1 MMRNASILLSIAGL
15 CLLNTGSAFVPKVSV
30 GMGRVSTSFSN
41 KETPTTTAIG
51 MDAAMISEM
60 ETARAAFVLCLAGA
74 LGTAAVGREV
84 IPVTLREW
92 KKVNALKGQGYS
104 SMSGEKLDL
113 VGYPD
118 DVYSDDVMTIIN
130 NNMTVYEIVD
140 EYPIEGQL
148 PGYLRFESLQKANPD
163 VSQVAV
169 RAIFDSIAVGVNKNS
184 VAPRIAAEKFEL
196 YKREGLESMTK
207 NSRLSKT
214 IGVSALVVLLT
225 LLGSADYF
233 ALFHLFHGW
242 FPEWS
247 GTARLPFSLLDF
259 PAYAEL
265 PSCFMNDVPQV
276 PLADGAFPMA

>member
-1 MMRNASILLSIAGL
+1 M
-15 CLLNTGSAFVPKVSV
+15 
-30 GMGRVSTSFSN
+30 
-41 KETPTTTAIG
+41 
-51 MDAAMISEM
+51 
-60 ETARAAFVLCLAGA
+60 
-74 LGTAAVGREV
+74 
-84 IPVTLREW
+84 
-92 KKVNALKGQGYS
+92 NALKGQGYS

-130 NNMTVYEIVD
+130 NNMTVYDIVD
-140 EYPIEGQL
+140 QYPIEGQL

-196 YKREGLESMTK
+196 YKQEGLESMTK

-214 IGVSALVVLLT
+214 IGVTALVVLLT

-265 PSCFMNDVPQV
+265 PSCFMNDVPSMPV
-276 PLADGAFPMA
+276 ADGAFPMN